1 MTQFV
6 TSQTPLRVSLSGGGT
21 DFDAYS
27 KKAGGAVISLAINK
41 YIYVSLKDSNPLFG
55 PKFHISYSE
64 NEHASSIAEI
74 KNGIV
79 RECLRLLEIDNPL
92 HISTAADIPSSS
104 GLGSSSS
111 FTVGLLNALHAYK
124 GEAVTA
130 SQLAKEACIVEIERL
145 RKPIGRQDQYATAF
159 GGCNLIT
166 FEPSGEIS
174 VSPIPNWLD
183 EEQIVERLVMV
194 WTGITR
200 SADEVLREQ
209 SDKIEK
215 NLQVLNEIKSD
226 CLLLMEEINLGKATS
241 SRLAQ
246 HLDRNWNLKTE
257 LGSLITS
264 KEINE
269 LYLKCKNSGSMGG
282 KLLGAGAGGF
292 FLNVVSKSHS
302 NDFRELLSDL
312 VQVQFKLSHTGSRIL
327 LNIKGD

>member
-41 YIYVSLKDSNPLFG
+41 YIYVSLKDSSPLFG

-145 RKPIGRQDQYATAF
+145 RKPIGRQDQYAAAF

-183 EEQIVERLVMV
+183 EEQIVESLVMV

-312 VQVQFKLSHTGSRIL
+312 VQVQFKLSQTGSRIL

>member
-1 MTQFV
+1 
-6 TSQTPLRVSLSGGGT
+6 
-21 DFDAYS
+21 
-27 KKAGGAVISLAINK
+27 
-41 YIYVSLKDSNPLFG
+41 
-55 PKFHISYSE
+55 
-64 NEHASSIAEI
+64 
-74 KNGIV
+74 
-79 RECLRLLEIDNPL
+79 
-92 HISTAADIPSSS
+92 
-104 GLGSSSS
+104 
-111 FTVGLLNALHAYK
+111 
-124 GEAVTA
+124 
-130 SQLAKEACIVEIERL
+130 
-145 RKPIGRQDQYATAF
+145 
-159 GGCNLIT
+159 
-166 FEPSGEIS
+166 
-174 VSPIPNWLD
+174 
-183 EEQIVERLVMV
+183 MV

-312 VQVQFKLSHTGSRIL
+312 VQVQFKLSQTGSRIL